1 LRIAYLDC
9 CGGIAGD
16 MLLAALIDAG
26 ADSDALQRQ
35 LEGLGLAGWRL
46 ETWEEK
52 KHGLRGTRAAVVV
65 TADQPVR
72 RLGEILGL
80 LEAAS
85 LPARTRET
93 AVKVFLRLAEAEAR
107 VHGTTPDQ
115 VHFHEVGAVDAI
127 VDVLG
132 SLLALSQLNVE
143 RVYCS
148 PLPTGQGYVEARH
161 GLLPVP
167 APATA
172 ELLRGVPLCSV
183 PVEGELVTPTGAA
196 LATTLAAEFGPLPGM
211 VVERIGY
218 GLGSRTYAIPNVLRV
233 FVGRTAG
240 QQWGREVL
248 TVLETD
254 IDDLN
259 PEIFP
264 YVDGLLRRAGA
275 LDVTLTQV
283 LMKKGRPGVTV
294 RVLCHPPE
302 EEELLTI
309 LFRETT
315 TLGVRVRREERVFL
329 RREVVPVVTPSGEV
343 RVKVAYLPDGSVAR
357 LSPEYED
364 CRTLA
369 ERTGRPL
376 GEVYLEA
383 ASVARKRLPPRDGQ
397 EG

>member
-1 LRIAYLDC
+1 MAYLDC

-26 ADSDALQRQ
+26 ADVNTLRGQ

-46 ETWEEK
+46 ETWEER

-65 TADQPVR
+65 TADHPER

-80 LEAAS
+80 LEAAP
-85 LPARTRET
+85 LPAGARET

-107 VHGTTPDQ
+107 VHGTTVDR

-127 VDVLG
+127 VDVVG

-148 PLPTGQGYVEARH
+148 PLPTGQGYVKAKH
-161 GLLPVP
+161 GVLPVP

-172 ELLRGVPLCSV
+172 ELLRGVPLRSV
-183 PVEGELVTPTGAA
+183 AVEGELVTPTGAA

-233 FVGRTAG
+233 FVGRIAG
-240 QQWGREVL
+240 REPGREVL

-254 IDDLN
+254 IDDLS
-259 PEIFP
+259 PEFFP
-264 YVDGLLRRAGA
+264 YVDQLLRRAGA

-283 LMKKGRPGVTV
+283 VMKKGRPGVTV
-294 RVLCHPPE
+294 RVLCHPPD
-302 EEELLTI
+302 EEELVAI

-315 TLGVRVRREERVFL
+315 TLGVRVRREERVSL
-329 RREVVPVVTPSGEV
+329 RREVVPVATPSGEV
-343 RVKVAYLPDGSVAR
+343 RVKVAYLPDSSVAR

-364 CRTLA
+364 CRTVA
-369 ERTGRPL
+369 ERTRRPL
-376 GEVYLEA
+376 AEVYLEA
-383 ASVARKRLPPRDGQ
+383 TTVARKRLLPRDGQ
-397 EG
+397 DG

>member
-1 LRIAYLDC
+1 LRVAYLDC

-26 ADSDALQRQ
+26 ADVVTLRGQ

-46 ETWEEK
+46 ETWEER

-65 TADQPVR
+65 TAEQPER

-80 LEAAS
+80 LEAAP
-85 LPARTRET
+85 LPARARET

-107 VHGTTPDQ
+107 VHGTTVDR

-127 VDVLG
+127 VDVVG
-132 SLLALSQLNVE
+132 SLLALCQLGVE

-172 ELLRGVPLCSV
+172 ELLRGVPLRSV
-183 PVEGELVTPTGAA
+183 AVEGELVTPTGAA
-196 LATTLAAEFGPLPGM
+196 LATTLAEEFGPLPGM
-211 VVERIGY
+211 VVDRIGY
-218 GLGSRTYAIPNVLRV
+218 GLGSRTYSIPNVLRI
-233 FVGRTAG
+233 FVGRIAG
-240 QQWGREVL
+240 RESGREVL

-259 PEIFP
+259 PEFFP
-264 YVDGLLRRAGA
+264 YVEHLLRRAGA

-294 RVLCHPPE
+294 RVLCHPPG
-302 EEELLTI
+302 EEELLAI

-315 TLGVRVRREERVFL
+315 TLGVRVRREERLSL
-329 RREVVPVVTPSGEV
+329 RREVVPVVTRSGEV
-343 RVKVAYLPDGSVAR
+343 RVKVAYLPDGSVGQ
-357 LSPEYED
+357 LSPEFED

-376 GEVYLEA
+376 REVYLEA
-383 ASVARKRLPPRDGQ
+383 ATEARKRLPPRGGQDG
-397 EG
+397 